1 MSGASRSA
9 PSNPALRSAEFRLLY
24 LEDNPQDAD
33 LARRVLARQAP
44 RVKLLQATTL
54 AQARDHLQ
62 STPQPDVILADMHL
76 PDGTGFDLLRE
87 MRERGDNQVFLM
99 ITGGGDESAAVAALR
114 AGADDYITK
123 TGSYLDRLP
132 RLLVDAMLRWQQR
145 SQTRHRKLQV
155 LYAERNASDF
165 DLLQRR
171 LARQAAHI
179 QLSRVG
185 SGEAVLARLSNTQG
199 LHDVDVLL
207 LDFQLPGMNALELI
221 KELRQAR
228 GIELPIVVITGQGDE
243 SVAVQALKL
252 GASDYLV
259 KVDESLQRLPFSLE
273 SAHLQHQ
280 LATERAALQES
291 EACLR
296 QLGESIDDVFWLMDA
311 RNRRLL
317 YISPSVEHAWG
328 FGLTDFRQQPLSWLQ
343 HVHPEDRGNVET
355 AVLSTAH
362 HEHSV
367 EFRFDAADGQRRQ
380 VRLRSYPV
388 FDGNGQLI
396 RRAGIAHDI
405 TEAKQQEERIQH
417 LAYHDVL
424 TGLPNRTLVFDRLAH
439 GLAHAQRAKSLLAVM
454 FLDLDRFKT
463 INDTLGHWAGD
474 QLLRLV
480 AQRLQLALRA
490 EDTVARLGGD
500 EFLVVLE
507 DLPEIGQVA
516 HVADKILRTHEAP
529 FELNGQELHVTMS
542 LGIAIYPRDAAD
554 AQTLLKY
561 ADTALYKAKA
571 AGRNTYRFFSP
582 EMDLQVH
589 QQLRLEN
596 DLRRALDRQEFEL
609 HYQPQ
614 FDLATGRLLGAEALL
629 RWRHP
634 LRGLVPPSDFI
645 PLAEDNGLIQPMGV
659 WVMHEAC
666 RQIKAWRAAI
676 DQTGRPLCLRMA
688 VNLSPRQLQR
698 PGLAAQ
704 VREVLAST
712 GLPPHAL
719 ELEITESSIMEDPDQ
734 ALELLQSL
742 HSIGIELSVDDFGT
756 GYSSLAYLKRFPI
769 DRLKI
774 DRSFIGGIESD
785 ADSAAIVE
793 AIVAMARKLGL
804 RVLAEGVETPA
815 QRDFLAGLGCD
826 EAQGYL
832 LGRPLPAAA
841 WEPILQAACA
851 PPEPPTI
858 T

>member
-1 MSGASRSA
+1 MSGSSRLA
-9 PSNPALRSAEFRLLY
+9 PPNPALRAAQFKLLY

-33 LARRVLARQAP
+33 LARRVLQRQAP
-44 RVKLLQATTL
+44 RVTLLQAASL
-54 AQARDHLQ
+54 AEARAHLQ
-62 STPQPDVILADMHL
+62 ADPPPDVVLADMHL
-76 PDGTGFDLLRE
+76 PDGSGFELLRE
-87 MRERGDNQVFLM
+87 MRDRGDSQVFVM
-99 ITGGGDESAAVAALR
+99 ITGGGDETAAVAALR
-114 AGADDYITK
+114 AGADDYIIK
-123 TGSYLDRLP
+123 SGSYLDRLP
-132 RLLVDAMLRWQQR
+132 RMLLDAMHRWEQRARTRNRALR
-145 SQTRHRKLQV
+145 V
-155 LYAERNASDF
+155 LYAERNAADF
-165 DLLQRR
+165 DLLQRQ

-179 QLSRVG
+179 QLQRVG
-185 SGEAVLARLSNTQG
+185 SGEAVVARLAKPEARR
-199 LHDVDVLL
+199 DVDVLL

-228 GIELPIVVITGQGDE
+228 GIDLPIVVITGQGDE

-252 GASDYLV
+252 GAADYLV
-259 KVDESLQRLPFSLE
+259 KHDEALQRLPFSLE
-273 SAHLQHQ
+273 SAHLHHQ

-311 RNRRLL
+311 RTRRLL

-328 FGLTDFRQQPLSWLQ
+328 FGLGDFRQQPLAWLNR
-343 HVHPEDRGNVET
+343 VHPEDRGNVEA
-355 AVLSTAH
+355 AVLSTANQD
-362 HEHSV
+362 HSV
-367 EFRFDAADGQRRQ
+367 EFRFDAADGRHRQ

-388 FDGNGQLI
+388 LDGNGQLI

-474 QLLRLV
+474 QLLRQV
-480 AQRLQLALRA
+480 AARLQQVLRA

-507 DLPEIGQVA
+507 DLPEISQVA
-516 HVADKILRTHEAP
+516 HVADKILRAHEQP
-529 FELNGQELHVTMS
+529 FDLNGQELHVTVS

-596 DLRRALDRQEFEL
+596 DLRRALERNEFEL

-614 FDLATGRLLGAEALL
+614 FDLATGRLLGAEALM

-634 LRGLVPPSDFI
+634 LRGLVPPNEFI
-645 PLAEDNGLIQPMGV
+645 PLAEDNGLILPMGV

-666 RQIKAWRAAI
+666 RQVRDWQARLDHAGS
-676 DQTGRPLCLRMA
+676 DVRLRMA
-688 VNLSPRQLQR
+688 VNLSARQLQR
-698 PGLAAQ
+698 PGLADQ
-704 VREVLAST
+704 VREVLVTT
-712 GLPPHAL
+712 GLPAHML

-734 ALELLQSL
+734 ALALLQSL

-774 DRSFIGGIESD
+774 DRSFIGGIETDGD
-785 ADSAAIVE
+785 AAAIVE

-804 RVLAEGVETPA
+804 RVLAEGVETVA
-815 QRDFLAGLGCD
+815 QRDFLASLGCD

-841 WEPILQAACA
+841 WEPILQAACPDLLA
-851 PPEPPTI
+851 PPGA
-858 T
+858 